1 MRTRLFLFL
10 LSLAPLFL
18 AAQPAPKKPDVGKQ
32 MALLI
37 ERLKP
42 DAVQTEKIE
51 RILTEHRARI
61 EALMENNDLD
71 KRQRFRALQKI
82 RREKEEQ
89 IRAVLNDPQKKIYD
103 EMIRKRRE
111 QRPQQRRGKGMGR
124 GRRR

>member
-10 LSLAPLFL
+10 FSIVPLFL

-32 MALLI
+32 MTILI

-51 RILTEHRARI
+51 RILTEHRARF
-61 EALMENNDLD
+61 EALMGNNDLD
-71 KRQRFRALQKI
+71 KRQRYRALQKI
-82 RREKEEQ
+82 RRKKEEQ
-89 IRAVLNDPQKKIYD
+89 MRAVLNDPQKKIYD
-103 EMIRKRRE
+103 EMIRERRD
-111 QRPQQRRGKGMGR
+111 QHPQQRRGKGMGR